1 MKVRG
6 LLVVAMITLWY
17 SALSNT
23 RVSEEIDSLM
33 CTVHEFTGVDYDLLL
48 AHDNLGNPSHYHAYI
63 FTPVC
68 DDDTC
73 KPVFITLFWDLVG
86 NYLRYEVPQEFPL
99 TKMDHVEFEE
109 DEYIKFQEILSN
121 KNSLLR
127 RYKEEE
133 LVASTSNVTPGS
145 VDAVT
150 GATIKSLQAAIIPG
164 ALYTC
169 YTLWHIANGQVTDTI
184 ARLTDDMMNP
194 HLLSLFLTS
203 DQYPYQYFALNRVMD
218 VNGYVTEPHHPE
230 GMELIGSRNVFLATA
245 VLKKISPIYFADDST
260 QEMLWS
266 HFMNGNYRL
275 KLSVLDK
282 FAELAIRDDVKRLM
296 AAQVD
301 QYNEE
306 IKKRVEYLLSR

>member
-1 MKVRG
+1 MRVCG
-6 LLVVAMITLWY
+6 LLMVAMIAFWH

-23 RVSEEIDSLM
+23 RLSGGIDSLM
-33 CTVHEFTGVDYDLLL
+33 CTVHEFTGIDYDLML
-48 AHDNLGNPSHYHAYI
+48 AYDNLGNPSHYHAYI

-99 TKMDHVEFEE
+99 TKMDHVEFEAN
-109 DEYIKFQEILSN
+109 EYIKFQEILSN

-133 LVASTSNVTPGS
+133 LVEATSNVALGS

-150 GATIKSLQAAIIPG
+150 GATVKSLQAAIIPG

-169 YTLWHIANGQVTDTI
+169 YTLWHIANGQVTDSI
-184 ARLTDDMMNP
+184 ARLTDAMMNSR
-194 HLLSLFLTS
+194 LLSLFLTS
-203 DQYPYQYFALNRVMD
+203 SQYSYQYFALDRIVD
-218 VNGYVTEPHHPE
+218 VNGYITEPHHSE
-230 GMELIGSRNVFLATA
+230 VMDLIGSKNVFLATA
-245 VLKKISPIYFADDST
+245 VLKRLSPVYFADDST
-260 QEMLWS
+260 QNMLWG

-282 FAELAIRDDVKRLM
+282 FSELVIRDDIKELM
-296 AAQVD
+296 VEQAD

-306 IKKRVEYLLSR
+306 IKKRVENLLRR